1 MKKLNRIKEKKKKNR
16 KTEKK
21 KKRKKE
27 KKKKRKKN
35 LNNQCLSKKI
45 TLIPKNRKKIQN
57 DEEII
62 FLGTE
67 IL

>member
-1 MKKLNRIKEKKKKNR
+1 MKKLNRIKEKKKK
-16 KTEKK
+16 KKKK
-21 KKRKKE
+21 KKRETE

>member
-1 MKKLNRIKEKKKKNR
+1 MKKFKRKKEKKKK
-16 KTEKK
+16 KK
-21 KKRKKE
+21 KKRRETE